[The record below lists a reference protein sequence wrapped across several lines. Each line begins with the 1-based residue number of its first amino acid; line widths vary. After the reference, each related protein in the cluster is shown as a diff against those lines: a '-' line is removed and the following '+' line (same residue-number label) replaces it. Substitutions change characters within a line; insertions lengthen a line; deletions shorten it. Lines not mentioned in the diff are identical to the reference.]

1 MSRSSRAFRLFV
13 AAMAL
18 SWPALGRAGAAM
30 APPPPS
36 SEVTPRKAQFL
47 GEAASA
53 DARRVADWVLAAGDN
68 GNLPFVIVDKR
79 EAKVYVFDRGGLLLG
94 ATFAL
99 MGKAHGDDSAP
110 GIGTRKLADIRADE
124 RTTPAGRF
132 VAFLG
137 RDFDHD
143 LLWIDYA
150 ISLSLHRVIT
160 GNRGDHR
167 LARLATSSAMDKR
180 ISYGCI
186 NVPVKFYEQI
196 VLQTF
201 AGTKGIVYILPEV
214 KRLQDVFQIVE
225 LADRRDARQP

>member
-1 MSRSSRAFRLFV
+1 M
-13 AAMAL
+13 
-18 SWPALGRAGAAM
+18 PQ
-30 APPPPS
+30 
-36 SEVTPRKAQFL
+36 KAQFL

-53 DARRVADWVLAAGDN
+53 DSRRVADWVLAAGDN

-99 MGKAHGDDSAP
+99 MGKARGDDSAP

-196 VLQTF
+196 VLRTF

-214 KRLQDVFQIVE
+214 KRLQDVFRIAE

>member
-1 MSRSSRAFRLFV
+1 M
-13 AAMAL
+13 
-18 SWPALGRAGAAM
+18 PQ
-30 APPPPS
+30 
-36 SEVTPRKAQFL
+36 KAQFL

-53 DARRVADWVLAAGDN
+53 DSRRVADWVLAAGDN

-99 MGKAHGDDSAP
+99 MGKARGDDSAP

-214 KRLQDVFQIVE
+214 KRLQDVFRIAE